1 MTSTPD
7 TNIDFDHTDP
17 EFFQSPYQ
25 TFQDLHRTCPVARSS
40 KFGGFW
46 VLSKYDDV
54 VEAARDTTTFSSA
67 EGISIP
73 KVGSLIPLVPIEA
86 DPPLHTEFRRTLQH
100 EFSRGR
106 MARLEPSIRTL
117 TNELIDGFIDRG
129 HADLAV
135 ELATPLPS
143 IVLAELLG
151 LERSEWATF
160 RTQVADL
167 VATSRIGDTEANTK
181 TSIEFAMH
189 FMQALDDRR
198 QNPRDD
204 MLTRIVQS
212 TVGDRPVKPEEA
224 LGLTLV
230 TVIAGHETTVG
241 GIGSM
246 LMHVGTN
253 PQLKA
258 RLLADASLIP
268 RAVEETVRM
277 EAPIQGA
284 ARTVTR
290 PTCIRGRSFD
300 PGDRVWLLYA
310 AGNRDADTFAEP
322 DGFDLDRRPNR
333 HLGFGEGVHRC
344 VGAPLARI
352 EMRIVLE
359 EVLRRMPGLR
369 IPDPSAVRFEGAQSR
384 TIGALPA
391 EWDQPI
397 RPGPAGPPR

>member
-1 MTSTPD
+1 MSTSDARTSDARTSDGPV
-7 TNIDFDHTDP
+7 NIDFDHTDP

-25 TFQDLHRTCPVARSS
+25 TFQDLHARCPVARSS

-46 VLSKYDDV
+46 VLSKYADV
-54 VEAARDTTTFSSA
+54 VEAARDTATFSSA

-106 MARLEPSIRTL
+106 MEKLEPSIRRL

-129 HADLAV
+129 SGDLAS

-151 LERSEWATF
+151 LPREDWNTF
-160 RTQVADL
+160 RGHVSAL
-167 VATSRIGDTEANTK
+167 VATSKVGDTDANTE
-181 TSIEFAMH
+181 TSVAFAMH
-189 FMQALDDRR
+189 FMQVLEDRR
-198 QNPRDD
+198 NNPRDD

-212 TVGDRPVKPEEA
+212 TVEGRTVRPEEA

-246 LMHVGTN
+246 LMHVGST
-253 PQLKA
+253 PSVLE
-258 RLLADASLIP
+258 RLLADRSLVP
-268 RAVEETVRM
+268 RAVEETIRM

-284 ARTVTR
+284 ARTVMR
-290 PTCIRGRSFD
+290 DVCVHGQNFRS
-300 PGDRVWLLYA
+300 GERIWLLYA
-310 AGNRDADTFAEP
+310 AGNRDSETFGEP
-322 DGFDLDRRPNR
+322 DTFDLDRKPNR

-344 VGAPLARI
+344 VGAPLAQI

-359 EVLRRMPGLR
+359 EVLRRMPKLR
-369 IPDPSAVRFEGAQSR
+369 LADPSAVRFEGAQSR
-384 TIGALPA
+384 TVGELPM
-391 EWDQPI
+391 EWT
-397 RPGPAGPPR
+397 

>member
-1 MTSTPD
+1 MSTGAPE

-17 EFFQSPYQ
+17 DFFQSPYQ
-25 TFQDLHRTCPVARSS
+25 TFQDLHTTCPVARSS

-46 VLSKYDDV
+46 VLSKYNDV

-106 MARLEPSIRTL
+106 MEKLEPSIRKL

-151 LERSEWATF
+151 LPREDWNTF
-160 RTQVADL
+160 RGHVSAL
-167 VATSRIGDTEANTK
+167 VATSKVGDAEANME
-181 TSIEFAMH
+181 TSVAFAMH
-189 FMQALDDRR
+189 FMQVLEDRR
-198 QNPRDD
+198 NNPRDD
-204 MLTRIVQS
+204 MLTRIAAS
-212 TVGDRPVKPEEA
+212 TVSGRTVAPEEA

-246 LMHVGTN
+246 LMHVGSS
-253 PQLKA
+253 PPA
-258 RLLADASLIP
+258 RERLLADPSLIP
-268 RAVEETVRM
+268 RAVEETIRM

-290 PTCIRGRSFD
+290 PACVGGQEFS
-300 PGDRVWLLYA
+300 PGERVWLLYA
-310 AGNRDADTFAEP
+310 AGNRDAGTFAEP
-322 DGFDLDRRPNR
+322 DTFDLDRKPNR

-344 VGAPLARI
+344 VGAPLAQI

-359 EVLRRMPGLR
+359 EVLRRMPKLR
-369 IPDPSAVRFEGAQSR
+369 LPDPSAVRFEGAQSR
-384 TIGALPA
+384 TVGCLPM
-391 EWDQPI
+391 EWT
-397 RPGPAGPPR
+397 

>member
-1 MTSTPD
+1 VTSTPD

-17 EFFQSPYQ
+17 EFFRNPLPTYR
-25 TFQDLHRTCPVARSS
+25 DLHATCPVARSS

-46 VLSKYDDV
+46 VLSKYADV
-54 VEAARDTTTFSSA
+54 VEAARDTETFSSA

-106 MARLEPSIRTL
+106 MEKLEPSIRKL

-129 HADLAV
+129 AADLAV

-151 LERSEWATF
+151 LPREDWATF
-160 RTQVADL
+160 RGHVAGL
-167 VATSRIGDTEANTK
+167 VATSKVGDVEANTE
-181 TSIEFAMH
+181 TSVAFAMH
-189 FMQALDDRR
+189 FMAALEDRR
-198 QNPRDD
+198 QHPRDD
-204 MLTRIVQS
+204 MLTRIVNS
-212 TVGDRPVKPEEA
+212 TVQGRPVGPEEA

-246 LMHVGTN
+246 LLHVGTT
-253 PQLKA
+253 PAAKA
-258 RLLADASLIP
+258 RLLPDPSLIP

-284 ARTVTR
+284 ARTVLR
-290 PTCIRGRSFD
+290 PAHIRGRTFE
-300 PGDRVWLLYA
+300 PGERVWLLYA
-310 AGNRDADTFAEP
+310 AGNRDTEAFVDPDT
-322 DGFDLDRRPNR
+322 FDLDRKPNR

-344 VGAPLARI
+344 VGAPLAQI

-359 EVLRRMPGLR
+359 EVLRRMPKLR
-369 IPDPSAVRFEGAQSR
+369 IPDLSAVRFEGAQSR
-384 TIGALPA
+384 TVGSLPA
-391 EWDQPI
+391 EWT
-397 RPGPAGPPR
+397 